1 MLQERRLTS
10 VGGNVQKSMPL
21 YNAKKGYSP
30 THPSR
35 LLSEEGIANA
45 GKKLYPQGIVNPG
58 MIDRLPCGTQ
68 PVTQRRSS
76 CLISDEPERLP
87 GTPSPYQQGWEAE

>member
-1 MLQERRLTS
+1 
-10 VGGNVQKSMPL
+10 MPL

-30 THPSR
+30 TNPSR